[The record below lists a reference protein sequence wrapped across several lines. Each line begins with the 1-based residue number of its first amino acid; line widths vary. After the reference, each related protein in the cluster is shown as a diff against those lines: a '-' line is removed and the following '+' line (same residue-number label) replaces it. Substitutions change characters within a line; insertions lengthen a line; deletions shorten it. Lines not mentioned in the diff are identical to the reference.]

1 MIEVFLKGGLSVFR
15 QGGPVQVV
23 LSPRGA
29 PGPRAGQEIGW
40 FVQGGY
46 APNELVGRYEC
57 GAQARNFTAA
67 ASRASATAPAT
78 AQSVWPIKI
87 AGSTVGSVTFAP
99 GSAVGVVSITD
110 GAMTNGEVLE
120 VFAAPDQDATLLNV
134 TIILGETL

>member
-1 MIEVFLKGGLSVFR
+1 MIEVFLKGGLDVFR

-29 PGPRAGQEIGW
+29 PGPRAAQEIGW
-40 FVQGGY
+40 FIQGGY
-46 APNELVGRYEC
+46 APNELVGRYQC

>member
-1 MIEVFLKGGLSVFR
+1 MIEVFLKGGLDVFR

-29 PGPRAGQEIGW
+29 PGPRAAQEIGW

-57 GAQARNFTAA
+57 GAQARNFTAS
-67 ASRASATAPAT
+67 ASRASGTAPAT
-78 AQSVWPIKI
+78 SACVWSIKKQGSV
-87 AGSTVGSVTFAP
+87 VGSVTFAP

-110 GAMTNGEVLE
+110 GAMSNGEVLE
-120 VFAAPDQDATLLNV
+120 VFAPANQDATLLNV